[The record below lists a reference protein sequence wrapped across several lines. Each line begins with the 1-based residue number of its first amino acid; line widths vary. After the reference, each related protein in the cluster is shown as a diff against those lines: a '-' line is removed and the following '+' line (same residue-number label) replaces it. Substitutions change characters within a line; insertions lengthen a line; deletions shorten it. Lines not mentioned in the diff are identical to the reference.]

1 MSDEN
6 EKDSRSIL
14 MFNPYKFW
22 KNVYFAGEDSLSSI
36 TRKAVETNMFAN
48 GVDLVLNAYLQ
59 YLRMQKE
66 LTAQFTNNMPFASR
80 WDMARVA
87 KLVVSLENKV
97 DRIEE
102 GLFDELAELKETSA
116 ALAENID
123 VQSKSRPEHDSD
135 QLQERFDKA
144 LDNTKELLARISGI
158 EEAVKEVKAALEAM
172 NKEAKPAA
180 RKTRK
185 SPAQ

>member
-1 MSDEN
+1 MSNEN
-6 EKDSRSIL
+6 AKESGSIL

-22 KNVYFAGEDSLSSI
+22 KNVYFTGEDSLASI

-48 GVDLVLNAYLQ
+48 GVDFVLNSYLQ

-66 LTAQFTNNMPFASR
+66 YTTQITNHMPFASR

-87 KLVVSLENKV
+87 KLVISLENKV
-97 DRIEE
+97 DRIED
-102 GLFDELAELKETSA
+102 GLFDELAELKEKSA
-116 ALAENID
+116 ALAENI
-123 VQSKSRPEHDSD
+123 SD
-135 QLQERFDKA
+135 QKKTGPVSDAEEVQERFDKA
-144 LDNTKELLARISGI
+144 LDTTKELLARISGI
-158 EEAVKEVKAALEAM
+158 EEAVKEVKTALEAM
-172 NKEAKPAA
+172 NKEAKPTA